1 MAEAK
6 ENQWITRGKM
16 KPQLLNKEEGKTH
29 ETSGSKAG
37 EEDCPSGL
45 INPM

>member
-6 ENQWITRGKM
+6 ENQWITQGKM
-16 KPQLLNKEEGKTH
+16 KPQLLNKEGKTQ
-29 ETSGSKAG
+29 ETSGSKAS